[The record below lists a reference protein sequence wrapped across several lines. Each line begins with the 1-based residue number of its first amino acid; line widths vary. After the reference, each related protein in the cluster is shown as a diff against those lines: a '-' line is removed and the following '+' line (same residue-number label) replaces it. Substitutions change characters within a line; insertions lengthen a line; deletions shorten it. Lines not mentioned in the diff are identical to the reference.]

1 MLLCST
7 LAAIGGCRRAVLL
20 VGETG
25 RSGFRSLRSSFL
37 PHAPLRLRLRVA
49 LAEVDVEV
57 EVEHLRRAAAA

>member
-20 VGETG
+20 GETG

-37 PHAPLRLRLRVA
+37 PHAPLRLRLRVV

>member
-20 VGETG
+20 GETG

-57 EVEHLRRAAAA
+57 VEHLRRAPAA